1 MAEIPGQAPAP
12 LPTAEEVAAHNAAIR
27 AKLEGQDAAG
37 NPRPD
42 TAEQATAGD
51 ALDAIAKQVEAKAGK
66 EVDVEPAA
74 PKKPPVE
81 PKTET
86 DPAAKAAAEEA
97 AKKAAADKEARDAE
111 IKRADETIFKDA
123 PRLPQGASVKSS
135 EAFET
140 IKLRASQEI
149 SKLSSEL
156 ETTKKSLAEK
166 EAAAG
171 KLPADVEQQL
181 KEAEELKKWRAKM
194 DVDFD
199 PKFKE
204 FDKSAEQKREFI
216 YAQLKKCPA
225 ITDATLEK
233 IKKLGGPDK
242 VQMKPLFDALN
253 DTITQRLIE
262 SKLADIEMDKYNK
275 EQAVAQTKTNI
286 DEYINARQQELSKVA
301 TEDVAGVKKELDVM
315 WEKFDWSKPQ
325 TAKAG
330 ATDAEKTAVDTHNK
344 FTAQIRKELD
354 EAAAVNT
361 PQMKATLLASAAQLF
376 NLQGVHKTLKESF
389 EKLEAEAKELREF
402 KGKFRNATR
411 SRLPES
417 QAPSAGAASL
427 QKPVNQFNTGAA
439 DGLDAI
445 AKQVMA
451 ERAAKAGQA

>member
-1 MAEIPGQAPAP
+1 MAEVPNQSPAP
-12 LPTAEEVAAHNAAIR
+12 LPTAEEVAAHNAAIK

-42 TAEQATAGD
+42 PTEQASAGD
-51 ALDAIAKQVEAKAGK
+51 ALDAIMKQAEAKAGK
-66 EVDVEPAA
+66 EVDIEPAA
-74 PKKPPVE
+74 PPKPPVE
-81 PKTET
+81 PKGEPTAAEKEA
-86 DPAAKAAAEEA
+86 AAKL
-97 AKKAAADKEARDAE
+97 AADRAARDAE
-111 IKRADETIFKDA
+111 IKRADETVFKDA
-123 PRLPQGASVKSS
+123 PKLPAGASVKSS

-149 SKLSSEL
+149 SKLTSEMEAL
-156 ETTKKSLAEK
+156 KKSLADK

-171 KLPADVEQQL
+171 KLPADVETQL
-181 KEAEELKKWRAKM
+181 KEAEELRKWRAKM

-204 FDKSAEQKREFI
+204 FDKDAEQKREFI

-253 DTITQRLIE
+253 DTVSQRLIE
-262 SKLADIEMDKYNK
+262 STLAEIEMAKYKK
-275 EQAVAQTKTNI
+275 EQAVAETKTNI
-286 DEYINARQQELSKVA
+286 DQYINSRQQELSKVA
-301 TEDVAGVKKELDVM
+301 TADVEGTKKELDAL
-315 WEKFDWSKPQ
+315 WNNLEWTKPK
-325 TAKAG
+325 TAKPE
-330 ATDAEKTAVDTHNK
+330 ATPEEKTAVENHNK
-344 FTAQIRKELD
+344 VTAQIRQEL
-354 EAAAVNT
+354 EAALPDNS
-361 PQMKATLLASAAQLF
+361 PKMRATLLASVAQLF
-376 NLQGVHKTLKESF
+376 NFQNEHKALKDRF

-402 KGKFRNATR
+402 KGKFKNATR

-427 QKPVNQFNTGAA
+427 QKPTNLFNTGAA